1 MTAETESHPS
11 IAELHSFA
19 HGRLAPA
26 EMAEVE
32 QHVATC
38 DSCCQALES
47 VPEDTLVQLARE
59 AATETFRAGETP
71 PLAEP
76 RGGNAIPQELEEHSR
91 YKILGLVGQGG
102 MGAVY
107 KAEHRLMERLV
118 ALKVIS
124 RSFTANPQA
133 VERFRREVKAAA
145 KLSHANIV
153 TAHDAEQAGELH
165 FLVMEFV
172 EGVGLDRLV
181 AKQGVPT
188 VPQACGLIRQAAL
201 GLQHAHDK
209 GMVHRDIKPAN
220 LMVTRRGQVKILD
233 FGLARLAR
241 ELVASD
247 AQAMTIDAG
256 APPSSATAAGMILG
270 TPDYIAPEQA
280 ADSRQA
286 DIRADIYS
294 LGCTFYF
301 LLTGQPPF
309 PKGTVM
315 QKLASHMHTAPA
327 SVTLKRPEVP
337 ADVAAI
343 VERMMAKET
352 ADRYQTPGDVAK
364 ELAAVLKGTAASLP
378 KLEVLKPA
386 EDLFAGI
393 DLAAIPVPL
402 TSSAPQPL
410 VTPAGGDISDWF
422 AENRQLATMIGAI
435 GGGLLLVLLCVWGAS
450 KVFFQDP
457 GKTTTKTG
465 AGNPE
470 KAASVVASN
479 VERKQPVETVSS
491 ALPPS
496 SPATAPGT
504 SIARILFCVPHH
516 GLWEPDF
523 ANVVDHFPPG
533 VAVTVASTGEG
544 YCMAFDESDTTF
556 NTRRRST
563 RVSADVVIGRDA
575 IAAANYDAIVFA
587 GANYKVFQ
595 TDATKQL
602 LADFSRQGKFITAIC
617 RGQEVLADHGYL
629 GKGDMVARNR
639 YLEKQYAD
647 LECSP
652 QDSPVVHAR
661 DKKMITGRD
670 PESGVQ
676 FADALVKAIAQDKN

>member
-1 MTAETESHPS
+1 MPAEIKSHPS
-11 IAELHSFA
+11 SAELHSFA

-26 EMAEVE
+26 AMADVE

-38 DSCCQALES
+38 DSCCQVLES

-71 PLAEP
+71 PSSEP
-76 RGGNAIPQELEEHSR
+76 RGGNAIPPELLEHSR

-201 GLQHAHDK
+201 GLQHAHEK

-220 LMVTRRGQVKILD
+220 LMVTRRGQLKILD

-241 ELVASD
+241 ELVAVD
-247 AQAMTIDAG
+247 AQAMTIDQG
-256 APPSSATAAGMILG
+256 AAPSSATAAGMILG
-270 TPDYIAPEQA
+270 TPDYISPEQA

-315 QKLASHMHTAPA
+315 QKLASHMHSAPP

-337 ADVAAI
+337 VEVAAI

-352 ADRYQTPGDVAK
+352 TDRYQTPGDVAK
-364 ELAAVLKGTAASLP
+364 DLAAALKGTSASLP

-386 EDLFAGI
+386 EDLFAAI

-402 TSSAPQPL
+402 TSFAPQPL

-435 GGGLLLVLLCVWGAS
+435 GGGLLLVLFCFWGAN
-450 KVFFQDP
+450 KLFFQEP
-457 GKTTTKTG
+457 GKATAKSSL
-465 AGNPE
+465 GNPE
-470 KAASVVASN
+470 KAASVVA
-479 VERKQPVETVSS
+479 EAKPIETATSKFP
-491 ALPPS
+491 AS
-496 SPATAPGT
+496 SPAAVPGI
-504 SIARILFCVPHH
+504 SSARVLFCVPHL

-523 ANVVDHFPPG
+523 LNVVASFPAG
-533 VAVTVASTGEG
+533 VAVTVASTKEG
-544 YCMAFDESDTTF
+544 YCEVYLNVNSTE
-556 NTRRRST
+556 TRTST
-563 RVSADVVIGRDA
+563 LVSADVVIGRDA
-575 IAAANYDAIVFA
+575 ISASDYDAIIFA
-587 GANYKVFQ
+587 GANSAEFP
-595 TDATKQL
+595 TPATKQL
-602 LADFSRQGKFITAIC
+602 LADFHRDKKFITAIC
-617 RGQEVLADHGYL
+617 KGQEVLANHGYFE
-629 GKGDMVARNR
+629 KGDMVARNR
-639 YLEKQYAD
+639 YLEKRYED
-647 LECSP
+647 LQCSP
-652 QDSPVVHAR
+652 ENSPVVHAKN
-661 DKKMITGRD
+661 KKMITGRD
-670 PESGVQ
+670 PDAGAQ